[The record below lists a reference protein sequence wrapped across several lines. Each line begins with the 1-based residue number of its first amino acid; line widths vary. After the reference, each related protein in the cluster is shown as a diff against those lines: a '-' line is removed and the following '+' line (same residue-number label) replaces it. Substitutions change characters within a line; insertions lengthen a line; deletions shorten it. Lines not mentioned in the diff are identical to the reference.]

1 LRDLRTVE
9 GRANSIQLQRQT
21 YSGNFLLFEG
31 TLDMKFYR
39 RFINENTCMLSS
51 YEGKEKVI
59 AVLAILEQRGFQGA
73 LAIVDA
79 DFDRLVPPKY
89 QSLNLLL
96 TDTHDL
102 ETMLIQSP
110 ALEKVLFEFGS
121 KEKIEEFGRDVRQ
134 TLLDAGTSIGYLL
147 FVSRFKPLNLKFE
160 GITFSDFINKKSLV
174 IDENAFLQE
183 VKNKSQAFGLKI
195 QDLQQD
201 LTQQKNAGFDPWQVC
216 CGHDLIQILSI
227 GLQKALGTKNSTD
240 VKVDILER
248 DLRLAYEKVD
258 FLATQLYSDIQ
269 AWEIR
274 NNQNV
279 LI

>member
-1 LRDLRTVE
+1 LRDLLTLERH
-9 GRANSIQLQRQT
+9 ANTIQQQRQS
-21 YSGNFLLFEG
+21 YSGSFLLIEG

-39 RFINENTCMLSS
+39 RFINEDNCRLSS
-51 YEGKEKVI
+51 HEGKENVI
-59 AVLAILEQRGFQGA
+59 AVLKVLEQRGFQGV

-79 DFDRLVPPKY
+79 DFDRLMPPTY
-89 QSLNLLL
+89 LSPNLLL

-121 KEKIEEFGRDVRQ
+121 EKKIEEFGRDVRQ

-147 FVSRFKPLNLKFE
+147 FISRSRLLNLKFE
-160 GITFSDFINKKSLV
+160 GISFSKFIDEHSLV

-183 VKNKSQAFGLKI
+183 VRNKSQAFGLSI

-227 GLQKALGTKNSTD
+227 GLQKALGTKNSTE
-240 VKVDILER
+240 VKQDILER
-248 DLRLAYEKVD
+248 SLRLAYEKVD
-258 FLATQLYSDIQ
+258 FLGTQLYSDIR

-274 NNQNV
+274 NSQSV